1 MQAIQLTLVNFG
13 GCCGSDTY
21 TLKRDGQTISMK
33 NGHGKT
39 TIVNAYI
46 WALSGRTLQ
55 GFEPKHLCKRA
66 DNNDPTEVIIVG
78 LLPKPLKRILK
89 EKGGTLAMYGGM
101 PVTNKQVEAII
112 EEHLAPLDFV
122 LACADPN
129 ALTDSALTPA
139 QLRSLLYVCGALN
152 ESLGPQLRAER
163 AELAKKVKDYEK
175 YALANVEVPARTNE
189 PLTRIEEDLLRDAE
203 SNEWKAQRE
212 VVETCQVC
220 GAKLEDGLIEQVK
233 VEKAKAQAWLD
244 DYAEEIERVRT
255 KKKLWADEEQE
266 LQHLTWLAENAKNAR
281 KQVITLQAQIEE
293 LDEKIREAD
302 ARDVSSQLPE
312 GMEIITEKVRKAGAA
327 ATTCSLTLNGVPL
340 KSINRSARVKLL
352 VELLLNARVQK
363 DCEHVPILVDN
374 AESID
379 KLPKILNV
387 TWFIV
392 KRE

>member
-1 MQAIQLTLVNFG
+1 MINFG
-13 GCCGSDTY
+13 GCCGSETI

-55 GFEPKHLCKRA
+55 GFEAKHLCKKP
-66 DNNDPTEVIIVG
+66 DNNEPTEVIIAG
-78 LLPKPLKRILK
+78 LLPKPLKRVLK
-89 EKGGTLAMYGGM
+89 EQGGTLPMYGGM
-101 PVTNKQVEAII
+101 PINNKQVEAII

-122 LACADPN
+122 LACADLN
-129 ALTDSALTPA
+129 ALTDPALTPA

-152 ESLGPQLRAER
+152 ESEGPQLRAQR
-163 AELAKKVKDYEK
+163 AELAQKVKDYEK
-175 YALANVEVPARTNE
+175 YALANIEVPMRTKE
-189 PLTRIEEDLLRDAE
+189 PLTRIEEDLLYNAD
-203 SNEWKAQRE
+203 SNERKAQRE
-212 VVETCQVC
+212 VVETCRVC
-220 GAKLEDGLIEQVK
+220 GAKLEGGLIEQAK
-233 VEKAKAQAWLD
+233 AEKAEAQAWLD
-244 DYAEEIERVRT
+244 DYAEEIERVRL
-255 KKKLWADEEQE
+255 KKILWTDEERE
-266 LQHLTWLAENAKNAR
+266 LQHLIWLAENAKNAR
-281 KQVITLQAQIEE
+281 KQVIQLQAQMEE

-302 ARDVSSQLPE
+302 ARDVSSTLPK
-312 GMEIITEKVRKAGAA
+312 GMEVVTEKVRKAGTS

-352 VELLLNARVQK
+352 VELLLNARVQN

-379 KLPKILNV
+379 KLPKMLNV

>member
-1 MQAIQLTLVNFG
+1 MQAIQITMVNFG
-13 GCCGSDTY
+13 GCCGSETI

-55 GFEPKHLCKRA
+55 GFEAKHLCKNP
-66 DNNDPTEVIIVG
+66 DNNEPTEVIIAG
-78 LLPKPLKRILK
+78 LLPKPLKRVLK
-89 EKGGTLAMYGGM
+89 EQGGTLLMYGGM
-101 PVTNKQVEAII
+101 PVNNKQVEAII

-122 LACADPN
+122 LACADLN
-129 ALTDSALTPA
+129 ALTDPALTPA
-139 QLRSLLYVCGALN
+139 QLRSLLYICGALN
-152 ESLGPQLRAER
+152 ESEGPQLRAQR
-163 AELAKKVKDYEK
+163 TELAKKVKDYEK
-175 YALANVEVPARTNE
+175 YALANIEVPARTKV
-189 PLTRIEEDLLRDAE
+189 PLSRIEEDLLYNADKLEQKVRI
-203 SNEWKAQRE
+203 K
-212 VVETCQVC
+212 VVETCHIC
-220 GAKLEDGLIEQVK
+220 GAKLDAELVERIK
-233 VEKAKAQAWLD
+233 AEKAEAQAWLD
-244 DYAEEIERVRT
+244 DYAEEIERVRL
-255 KKKLWADEEQE
+255 KKILWSDEERE
-266 LQHLTWLAENAKNAR
+266 LQHLTWLADNAKNAR
-281 KQVITLQAQIEE
+281 KQVIQLQAQMEE

-312 GMEIITEKVRKAGAA
+312 GMEVVTEKARKAGAS

-352 VELLLNARVQK
+352 VELLLNARVQN

-387 TWFIV
+387 TWFVV
-392 KRE
+392 KHE

>member
-1 MQAIQLTLVNFG
+1 MQAIQITMVNFG
-13 GCCGSDTY
+13 GCCGSETV

-55 GFEPKHLCKRA
+55 GFEAKHLCTKP
-66 DNNDPTEVIIVG
+66 DNNEPTEVIIAG
-78 LLPKPLKRILK
+78 LLPKPLKRVLK
-89 EKGGTLAMYGGM
+89 EQGGTLPMYGGM
-101 PVTNKQVEAII
+101 PVNNKQVEAII

-122 LACADPN
+122 LACADLN
-129 ALTDSALTPA
+129 ALTDPALTPA

-152 ESLGPQLRAER
+152 ESEAPQLRAER

-175 YALANVEVPARTNE
+175 YALANIEVPMRTKE
-189 PLTRIEEDLLRDAE
+189 PLTRIEEDLLYNAE
-203 SNEWKAQRE
+203 SNERKAQRE
-212 VVETCQVC
+212 VIEVCQVC
-220 GAKLEDGLIEQVK
+220 GAKLDAELVERTK
-233 VEKAKAQAWLD
+233 AEKAEAQAWLD
-244 DYAEEIERVRT
+244 DYAEEIERVRL
-255 KKKLWADEEQE
+255 KKILWADEERE
-266 LQHLTWLAENAKNAR
+266 LQHLTWLADNAKNAR
-281 KQVITLQAQIEE
+281 KQVIQLQAQMEE

-302 ARDVSSQLPE
+302 ARDVSSTLPK
-312 GMEIITEKVRKAGAA
+312 GMAVVTEKARKAGAS

-352 VELLLNARVQK
+352 IDLLLNARVQN

-392 KRE
+392 KHE

>member
-1 MQAIQLTLVNFG
+1 MQAIQITMVNFG
-13 GCCGSDTY
+13 GCCGSETI
-21 TLKRDGQTISMK
+21 TLKRDGQIISMK

-55 GFEPKHLCKRA
+55 GFEAKHLCKNP
-66 DNNDPTEVIIVG
+66 DNNEPTEVIIAG
-78 LLPKPLKRILK
+78 LLPKPLKRVLK
-89 EKGGTLAMYGGM
+89 EQGGTLPMYGGM
-101 PVTNKQVEAII
+101 PVNNKQVEAII

-122 LACADPN
+122 LACADLN
-129 ALTDSALTPA
+129 ALTDPALTPA

-152 ESLGPQLRAER
+152 ESEGPQLRAQR

-175 YALANVEVPARTNE
+175 YALANIEVPMRTKE
-189 PLTRIEEDLLRDAE
+189 PLTRIEEDLLYNADN
-203 SNEWKAQRE
+203 NERKAQRE
-212 VVETCQVC
+212 VIEVCQVC

-233 VEKAKAQAWLD
+233 VEKAEAQAWLD
-244 DYAEEIERVRT
+244 DYAEEIERVRL
-255 KKKLWADEEQE
+255 KKILWDEENKE
-266 LQHLTWLAENAKNAR
+266 LQHLTWLADNAKNAR
-281 KQVITLQAQIEE
+281 KQVVTLQAQMEE

-302 ARDVSSQLPE
+302 ARDVSSWLPE
-312 GMEIITEKVRKAGAA
+312 GMEVVTEKARKAGAA

-352 VELLLNARVQK
+352 VELLLNARVQN

-387 TWFIV
+387 TWFVV
-392 KRE
+392 KHE